1 MHAKKHKWKPGLWL
15 CYAIAILLALTALF
29 PLVWMVFSSF
39 KPKSEIF
46 VLPFRLLPQTWTL
59 KNYGTVLNDEYVKFF
74 RSLFVTFGVSCSGV
88 FLSLMNNTMAGYV
101 FARMNFIGKKILWPY
116 CLVSMF
122 VPGISIQITS
132 YLVVNALGMVDTVWA
147 LIIPGATA
155 GYNIF
160 FFRQFFLNMPA
171 SLEDAARVDGCG
183 RFRIFW
189 QIFLPMSKAPLVVMG
204 AGCFI
209 GYWNAYLWPAIVVT
223 KPEIMQCMQII
234 RMLSTSYGND
244 YGAILAGSAMAV
256 VLPVGVFC
264 VFQRYIV
271 QGFVLSGI
279 K

>member
-1 MHAKKHKWKPGLWL
+1 MKNKVTVGLVF
-15 CYAIAILLALTALF
+15 CYGISILLALVALF
-29 PLVWMVFSSF
+29 PLVWMIFASF

-46 VLPFRLLPQTWTL
+46 VLPFQMLPKVWTVS
-59 KNYGTVLNDEYVKFF
+59 NYETVLGDGYVQYF
-74 RSLFVTFGVSCSGV
+74 RSLLITFLVSCSGV
-88 FLSLMNNTMAGYV
+88 LLSLTNNTMAGYV
-101 FARMNFIGKKILWPY
+101 FARMNFYGKKFLWPY

-155 GYNIF
+155 GYSIF

-171 SLEDAARVDGCG
+171 SMEDAARVDGCG
-183 RFRIFW
+183 RFRIYW

-209 GYWNAYLWPAIVVT
+209 GYWNAYLWPAIVIT
-223 KPEIMQCMQII
+223 KPELMQCMQII

-256 VLPVGVFC
+256 VLPVTVFC
-264 VFQRYIV
+264 IFQRYIV